1 MMTTQKPTGRL
12 LSLDIL
18 RGVTIAG
25 MILVNN
31 PGSWSDIFAP
41 LRHAAWNG
49 LTPTD
54 LVFPFFMFIMGI
66 STYCSLRKFDFKPS
80 KQLIVKI
87 FRRTVLIYL
96 IGLFIAWFS
105 NFCYGLSRADAAL
118 PLGQRLL
125 DAANS
130 FEHLRLVGVMPR
142 LAICYCAASLIAV
155 FVRHKLIPLIIGGI
169 LVVHGILLLACHGYD
184 FTSENII
191 YIVDKAILGE
201 QHMYHGLTV
210 DGVNMTFDPEGL
222 FSSLPA
228 IAHVLIGFA
237 CGEAIMRTKDNYR
250 RITDLFI
257 TGTCLMFAGF
267 LLDYGL
273 PINKNIWSPTFVL
286 TTCGLAASFL
296 GLLIWIIDIKGYK
309 AWSRFFESFGNNPLF
324 LYVLGGV
331 LGILFGS
338 IKVPVGEG
346 MMSIKG
352 LINNEVLMPLLGD
365 ATLASCVYA
374 LLFVCLNWSIGYI
387 LYKKK
392 IYIKI

>member
-1 MMTTQKPTGRL
+1 MTIQNQSGRL

-31 PGSWSDIFAP
+31 PGSWSDIYAP

-66 STYCSLRKFDFKPS
+66 STYFSLRKFDFRPS
-80 KQLIVKI
+80 KQLMIKIV
-87 FRRTVLIYL
+87 RRTVIIYL
-96 IGLFIAWFS
+96 IGLFIAWLS
-105 NFCYGLSRADAAL
+105 NFCYGLARADAAL
-118 PLGQRLL
+118 PLGQRMVE
-125 DAANS
+125 AANS
-130 FEHLRLVGVMPR
+130 FVHLRLVGVMPR
-142 LAICYCAASLIAV
+142 LALCYCAASLVAI
-155 FVRHKLIPLIIGGI
+155 FVRHRLIPWVIGGI
-169 LVVHGILLLACHGYD
+169 LVVYGTLLLAFHGYD
-184 FTSENII
+184 FTADNII
-191 YIVDKAILGE
+191 YLVDSAILGE
-201 QHMYHGLTV
+201 QHIYHGLTV
-210 DGVNMTFDPEGL
+210 DGVNMAFDPEGL
-222 FSSLPA
+222 LSTLPA
-228 IAHVLIGFA
+228 VAHVLIGFA
-237 CGEAIMRTKDNYR
+237 CGEAIMSTKDNYR

-296 GLLIWIIDIKGYK
+296 GLLIWIIDIKGYR
-309 AWSRFFESFGNNPLF
+309 AWSRGFESFGINPLF

-331 LGILFGS
+331 LGIFFGS
-338 IKVPVGEG
+338 IRVTCGDG
-346 MMSIKG
+346 AMSVKG
-352 LINNEVLMPLLGD
+352 LIYKELLVPLLGD

-374 LLFVCLNWSIGYI
+374 LLFVALNWSIGYI